1 MPTQAKIGYG
11 GYVEVSSDGGS
22 SWTRIAEARNIKPP
36 SDNLDIIDAT
46 NMDSP
51 GGIREYVPGLSDPGE
66 FSFSINFVPN
76 SGGDVKIQ
84 ELRALRTTVKWRITY
99 PGTPPATWTFDGFL
113 QGYTPDV
120 PTDGLMTAD
129 VSVKVTGPYVA
140 A

>member
-1 MPTQAKIGYG
+1 MATQAGIGYG
-11 GYVEVSSDGGS
+11 GYVEVSSDSGG

-51 GGIREYVPGLSDPGE
+51 GGIREFVPGLSDPGD

-99 PGTPPATWTFDGFL
+99 RNGATWTFDGFL
-113 QGYTPDV
+113 QGYVPDV